1 MRSPRPLAPAPCLA
15 YDWRVTP
22 DATTSA
28 AATTHAATPPP
39 VGPAEQHAIL
49 VATTLG
55 AFVTPFILSS
65 LTVALPAIGREF
77 SLSAVQLGWVS
88 TAYLLTTAALLVP
101 FGSAADSY
109 GRKRVFLI
117 GMLIASLASLLCAF
131 APSFA
136 WLIAFRSLQA
146 VGGAMVFSTVTAL
159 LSGVY
164 PPGER
169 GRVLG
174 INVSAVYIGLSL
186 GPPIGGVLT
195 ESFGWRS
202 IFVVSI
208 VMGLLAAALVVWRI
222 RGEWAE
228 PAKGRFDYTGAVV
241 FAAGLAVLMW
251 GISRLP
257 GAGGFTLMAGGV
269 VLLAAFLWW
278 ETRVAQPVL
287 NVDLFRHNRIFA
299 LSNFAALINYSAT
312 FAVSFLLALYLQYV
326 KGFSAQTAG
335 LVLVFQPA
343 MQAIF
348 SPWAG
353 RLSDRIEP
361 RVVVSSGMGLTV
373 MGLVLLAF
381 LRPTTPIWYIIG
393 TLCLLGIG
401 FGIFSS
407 PNTNT
412 VMSSVDRRHF
422 GIASATLGT
431 MRLMGQMFS
440 MGLAMLVFAL
450 FLGSAQA
457 QNSDPGT
464 LTTSIQ
470 VAFAI
475 SAVLCVVGVF
485 ASMARGTL
493 HSAEAAE

>member
-1 MRSPRPLAPAPCLA
+1 M
-15 YDWRVTP
+15 
-22 DATTSA
+22 TSA
-28 AATTHAATPPP
+28 ATPLP
-39 VGPAEQHAIL
+39 VGRAEQRAIL

-88 TAYLLTTAALLVP
+88 TSYLLPATALLVP
-101 FGSAADSY
+101 FGSLADSY

-117 GMLIASLASLLCAF
+117 GMVVASVASVLCAF
-131 APSFA
+131 APSFG
-136 WLIAFRSLQA
+136 WLLAFRALQA
-146 VGGAMVFSTVTAL
+146 VGGAMTFATVTAL
-159 LSGVY
+159 LTGVY

-174 INVSAVYIGLSL
+174 INVAAVYIGLSL
-186 GPPIGGVLT
+186 GPVVGGVLT
-195 ESFGWRS
+195 ERFGWRS
-202 IFVVSI
+202 VFVVSL
-208 VMGLLAAALVVWRI
+208 VMGLMAAALVVWRI
-222 RGEWAE
+222 KGEWAE
-228 PAKGRFDYTGAVV
+228 HDRGRFDYLGAAV

-257 GAGGFTLMAGGV
+257 GAVGVVLMVVGV
-269 VLLAAFLWW
+269 VLLAAFTWW
-278 ETRVAQPVL
+278 ETRVSQPVL

-299 LSNFAALINYSAT
+299 LSNLAALISYSAT
-312 FAVSFLLALYLQYV
+312 FSVSFLLAIYLQYV
-326 KGFSAQTAG
+326 KGFSAEKAG

-343 MQAIF
+343 FQAIF

-353 RLSDRIEP
+353 RLSDRVES
-361 RVVVSSGMGLTV
+361 RVVVSAGMGLTAA
-373 MGLVLLAF
+373 GLLLLSF
-381 LRPTTPIWYIIG
+381 LRPSTSVWYVIG
-393 TLCLLGIG
+393 TLCLLGLG
-401 FGIFSS
+401 FALFSS

-422 GIASATLGT
+422 GVASATLGT
-431 MRLMGQMFS
+431 MRMMGQMFS
-440 MGLAMLVFAL
+440 MGLAMVIFAL

-457 QNSDPGT
+457 QNADPGI
-464 LTTSIQ
+464 LTTSMQ

-475 SAVLCVVGVF
+475 STALCVVGVF

-493 HSAEAAE
+493 ASD